1 MLSRATS
8 CSFRGAMSPNASE
21 TVPESTIA
29 DGSRDCAAETTDE
42 MVHIVDGVLKDSGRA
57 VDGDYVVVVSGTPV
71 GVTGTTNSI
80 FIHKV
85 GQIRA

>member
-1 MLSRATS
+1 MIALTPDPATQKRLALSWGVHT
-8 CSFRGAMSPNASE
+8 E
-21 TVPESTIA
+21 VVPH
-29 DGSRDCAAETTDE
+29 AETTDE

-80 FIHKV
+80 FVHKV
-85 GQIRA
+85 GQVRA